1 MNILRILV
9 FLVLSALV
17 ACSSNIIDES
27 NNSLSHNNN
36 LIQKNF
42 AFSSVDAYYIGV
54 DDILQVNVWKNPDVS
69 VTVPVRP
76 DGKISVPL
84 VGDVIAGGK
93 EPMEVA
99 EEIRKA
105 LAKFIREP
113 QVAVILTQLNS
124 HEFISRVRI
133 TGAVNT
139 PSSVPFRQ
147 GMTVLDAMLQAGR
160 VNDFAAANSAKL
172 YRKEG
177 KDTIRYDIFLNDI
190 LNSGQLETN
199 YMLLPGDIITVP
211 ERLF

>member
-1 MNILRILV
+1 MKIHL
-9 FLVLSALV
+9 LVLFSFISMLAGCSA
-17 ACSSNIIDES
+17 NIIDEDR
-27 NNSLSHNNN
+27 NR

-42 AFSSVDAYYIGV
+42 AFSSIDAYYIGV
-54 DDILQVNVWKNPDVS
+54 DDILQINVWKNPDIS

-99 EEIRKA
+99 AEIRKS
-105 LAKFIREP
+105 LSKYIREP

-133 TGAVNT
+133 TGAVNN
-139 PSSVPFRQ
+139 PSSIPFRQ
-147 GMTVLDAMLQAGR
+147 GMTVLDALLQAGGA
-160 VNDFAAANSAKL
+160 NDFAAANNARL

-177 KDTIRYDIFLNDI
+177 KLTEQYDIFLRDI

>member
-1 MNILRILV
+1 MLMAVIKI
-9 FLVLSALV
+9 FLIMSFTLLAG
-17 ACSSNIIDES
+17 CSGNVIDEAT
-27 NNSLSHNNN
+27 NK

-42 AFSSVDAYYIGV
+42 AFSSVNAYFIGV
-54 DDILQVNVWKNPDVS
+54 DDMLQINVWKNPDVS

-84 VGDVIAGGK
+84 VGDVVAGGK

-99 EEIRKA
+99 EEIRQS
-105 LAKFIREP
+105 LSKFIREP

-133 TGAVNT
+133 TGAVNR
-139 PSSVPFRQ
+139 PSSLPFRQ
-147 GMTVLDAMLQAGR
+147 GMTVLDAMLQAGGI
-160 VNDFAAANSAKL
+160 NDFAAANSARL

-177 KDTIRYDIFLNDI
+177 NETEQYDIYLNDI

>member
-1 MNILRILV
+1 MIVMTVIKLL
-9 FLVLSALV
+9 LVLSLSLLA
-17 ACSSNIIDES
+17 ACSGKIIDES
-27 NNSLSHNNN
+27 TNR

-42 AFSSVDAYYIGV
+42 AFSSVNAYYIGV
-54 DDILQVNVWKNPDVS
+54 DDMLQINVWKNPDVS

-84 VGDVIAGGK
+84 VGDVVAGGK

-99 EEIRKA
+99 AEIRKS
-105 LAKFIREP
+105 LSKFIREP

-133 TGAVNT
+133 TGAVNS
-139 PSSVPFRQ
+139 PSSLPFRQ
-147 GMTVLDAMLQAGR
+147 GMTVLDAMLQAGG
-160 VNDFAAANSAKL
+160 VNDFAAANSARL

-177 KDTIRYDIFLNDI
+177 KNTEQYDIYLNDI

>member
-1 MNILRILV
+1 MKTIYTLLMILC
-9 FLVLSALV
+9 LSG
-17 ACSSNIIDES
+17 CSSNIIDEAR
-27 NNSLSHNNN
+27 NRT
-36 LIQKNF
+36 IQQEF
-42 AFSSVDAYYIGV
+42 AFSSVDAYFIGV
-54 DDILQVNVWKNPDVS
+54 DDILQINVWKNPDIS

-84 VGDVIAGGK
+84 VGDVVAGGK

-99 EEIRKA
+99 KEIRKA
-105 LAKFIREP
+105 LSRYIREP

-133 TGAVNT
+133 TGAVNV
-139 PSSVPFRQ
+139 PSSIPFRQ
-147 GMTVLDAMLQAGR
+147 GMTVIDAMLQAGSI
-160 VNDFAAANSAKL
+160 NNFAAANSAKL

-177 KDTIRYDIFLNDI
+177 KRTAQYDIYLNDI
-190 LNSGQLETN
+190 LNSGQLKTN

>member
-1 MNILRILV
+1 MIRSGC
-9 FLVLSALV
+9 LVLVMILLT
-17 ACSSNIIDES
+17 ACSGNIIDEAR
-27 NNSLSHNNN
+27 NRT
-36 LIQKNF
+36 IQKEF
-42 AFSSVDAYYIGV
+42 AFSSVDTYYIGV
-54 DDILQVNVWKNPDVS
+54 DDMLQINVWKNPDIS

-84 VGDVIAGGK
+84 VGDVVAGGK
-93 EPMEVA
+93 EPMAVA
-99 EEIRKA
+99 KEIRIA
-105 LAKFIREP
+105 LAKYIREP

-139 PSSVPFRQ
+139 PSSIPFRQ
-147 GMTVLDAMLQAGR
+147 GMTVLDAMLQAGG
-160 VNDFAAANSAKL
+160 VNDFAAANSARL

-177 KDTIRYDIFLNDI
+177 RITAEYDVYLNDI
-190 LNSGQLETN
+190 LNTGQLETN

>member
-1 MNILRILV
+1 MTAIRLL
-9 FLVLSALV
+9 LVLSASFLS
-17 ACSSNIIDES
+17 ACSGNIIDES
-27 NNSLSHNNN
+27 TNR

-42 AFSSVDAYYIGV
+42 AFSSVNAYYIGV
-54 DDILQVNVWKNPDVS
+54 DDMLQINVWKNPDVS

-84 VGDVIAGGK
+84 VGDVVAGGK

-99 EEIRKA
+99 AEIRKS

-133 TGAVNT
+133 TGAVNS
-139 PSSVPFRQ
+139 PSSLPFRQ
-147 GMTVLDAMLQAGR
+147 GMTVLDAMLQAGG
-160 VNDFAAANSAKL
+160 VNDFAAANSARL

-177 KDTIRYDIFLNDI
+177 KETEQYDIYLNDI

>member
-1 MNILRILV
+1 MTPLRILV
-9 FLVLSALV
+9 FLSLSVLV
-17 ACSSNIIDES
+17 ACSANIIDES
-27 NNSLSHNNN
+27 NNNLIQNNS

-42 AFSSVDAYYIGV
+42 AFSSVDAYFIGV

-84 VGDVIAGGK
+84 VGDVVAGGK

-99 EEIRKA
+99 AEIRKA

-124 HEFISRVRI
+124 HEFISRIRI

-147 GMTVLDAMLQAGR
+147 GMTVLDALLQAGS
-160 VNDFAAANSAKL
+160 VNEFASANSARL

-177 KDTIRYDIFLNDI
+177 NNTIQYDIFLNDI

>member
-1 MNILRILV
+1 MMIRSGC
-9 FLVLSALV
+9 LVLVMILLT
-17 ACSSNIIDES
+17 ACSGNIIDEAR
-27 NNSLSHNNN
+27 NRT
-36 LIQKNF
+36 IQKEF
-42 AFSSVDAYYIGV
+42 AFSSVDTYYIGV
-54 DDILQVNVWKNPDVS
+54 DDMLQINVWKNPDIS

-84 VGDVIAGGK
+84 VGDVVAGGK
-93 EPMEVA
+93 EPMAVA
-99 EEIRKA
+99 KEIRIA
-105 LAKFIREP
+105 LAKYIREP

-139 PSSVPFRQ
+139 PSSIPFRQ
-147 GMTVLDAMLQAGR
+147 GMTVLDAMLQAGG
-160 VNDFAAANSAKL
+160 VNDFAAANSARL

-177 KDTIRYDIFLNDI
+177 RITAEYDVYLNDI
-190 LNSGQLETN
+190 LNTGQLETN

>member
-1 MNILRILV
+1 MMIRSGCLILV
-9 FLVLSALV
+9 MILLT
-17 ACSSNIIDES
+17 ACSGNIIDEAR
-27 NNSLSHNNN
+27 NRT
-36 LIQKNF
+36 IQKEF
-42 AFSSVDAYYIGV
+42 AFSSVDTYYIGV
-54 DDILQVNVWKNPDVS
+54 DDMLQINVWKNPDIS

-84 VGDVIAGGK
+84 VGDVVAGGK
-93 EPMEVA
+93 EPMAVA
-99 EEIRKA
+99 KEIRIA
-105 LAKFIREP
+105 LAKYIREP

-139 PSSVPFRQ
+139 PSSIPFRQ
-147 GMTVLDAMLQAGR
+147 GMTVLDAMLQAGG
-160 VNDFAAANSAKL
+160 VNDFAAANSARL

-177 KDTIRYDIFLNDI
+177 RITAEYDVYLNDI
-190 LNSGQLETN
+190 LNTGQLETN

>member
-1 MNILRILV
+1 MKRINIILMII
-9 FLVLSALV
+9 FLAG
-17 ACSSNIIDES
+17 CSGNIIDEVS
-27 NNSLSHNNN
+27 NRT
-36 LIQKNF
+36 IQKEF
-42 AFSSVDAYYIGV
+42 AFSSVDAYFIGV
-54 DDILQVNVWKNPDVS
+54 DDMLQINVWKNPDIS

-84 VGDVIAGGK
+84 VGDVVAGGK

-99 EEIRKA
+99 KEIKKA
-105 LAKFIREP
+105 LSKYIREP

-139 PSSVPFRQ
+139 PSSIPFRQ
-147 GMTVLDAMLQAGR
+147 GMTVLDAMLQAGSL
-160 VNDFAAANSAKL
+160 NDFAAANSARL

-177 KDTIRYDIFLNDI
+177 KETIQYDIYLNDI

>member
-1 MNILRILV
+1 MKALRIL
-9 FLVLSALV
+9 LLIPIMSLI
-17 ACSSNIIDES
+17 ACSANIIDETT
-27 NNSLSHNNN
+27 NR

-42 AFSSVDAYYIGV
+42 AFSSVDAYFIGV
-54 DDILQVNVWKNPDVS
+54 DDMLQINVWKNPDVS

-84 VGDVIAGGK
+84 VGDVVAGGK

-99 EEIRKA
+99 AEIRKA

-133 TGAVNT
+133 TGAVNS
-139 PSSVPFRQ
+139 PSSLPFRQ
-147 GMTVLDAMLQAGR
+147 GMTVLDAMLQAGGI
-160 VNDFAAANSAKL
+160 NDFAAANSARL

-177 KDTIRYDIFLNDI
+177 SETEQYDIYLNDI

>member
-1 MNILRILV
+1 MLMAVIKT
-9 FLVLSALV
+9 FLIMSFTLLAG
-17 ACSSNIIDES
+17 CSGNVIDEAT
-27 NNSLSHNNN
+27 NK

-42 AFSSVDAYYIGV
+42 AFSSVNAYFIGV
-54 DDILQVNVWKNPDVS
+54 DDMLQINVWKNPDVS

-84 VGDVIAGGK
+84 VGDVVAGGK

-99 EEIRKA
+99 EEIRQS
-105 LAKFIREP
+105 LSKFIREP

-133 TGAVNT
+133 TGAVNR
-139 PSSVPFRQ
+139 PSSLPFRQ
-147 GMTVLDAMLQAGR
+147 GMTVLDAMLQAGGI
-160 VNDFAAANSAKL
+160 NDFAAANSARL

-177 KDTIRYDIFLNDI
+177 NETEQYDIYLNDI

>member
-1 MNILRILV
+1 MKIVNFMLLIS
-9 FLVLSALV
+9 FLTG
-17 ACSSNIIDES
+17 CSGNIIDAAS
-27 NNSLSHNNN
+27 NKT
-36 LIQKNF
+36 IQKEF
-42 AFSSVDAYYIGV
+42 AFSSVDAYFIGV
-54 DDILQVNVWKNPDVS
+54 DDMLQINVWKNPDIS

-84 VGDVIAGGK
+84 VGDVVAGGK

-99 EEIRKA
+99 KEIKKA
-105 LAKFIREP
+105 LSKYIREP

-139 PSSVPFRQ
+139 PSSIPFRQ
-147 GMTVLDAMLQAGR
+147 GMTVLDAMLQAGSL
-160 VNDFAAANSAKL
+160 NDFAAANSARL

-177 KDTIRYDIFLNDI
+177 KETIQYDIYLNDI